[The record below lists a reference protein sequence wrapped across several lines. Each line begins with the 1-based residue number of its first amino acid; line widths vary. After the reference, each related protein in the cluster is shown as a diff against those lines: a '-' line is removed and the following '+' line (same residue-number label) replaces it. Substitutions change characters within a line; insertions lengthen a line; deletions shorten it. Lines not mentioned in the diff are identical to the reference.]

1 MRGTQRNPEQRMV
14 LKPFRNQKT
23 QVPHSR
29 RARLD
34 GKRLQ
39 MNIKDRGTICRHEQM
54 TVFAVWQP
62 AEWSNNSILGRLF
75 VHTRGDEEMLAYNRL
90 ETGDVTNDLATG
102 FMVIPVGTYT
112 KPRISAL
119 VPNTLGVAFYDDEQL
134 ARSIKEAY
142 PDITDTK
149 HRELVNRL
157 KAALSTCW
165 LNPMKSLHESDI
177 DYSKIAS
184 ENRMAVMQLLDNLAV
199 NDVGFGLDDASHTV
213 PDDDLDAVL
222 HSMFDEGPSELVI
235 GTRNVDLIRDN
246 VSGEVLREII
256 TRTPADTD
264 LRQTVK
270 DFLKPVPDEDG
281 RIRCIKYYDMTEN
294 AFKEFECSRVS
305 GIFHA

>member
-1 MRGTQRNPEQRMV
+1 MALYLFYSVREMRGTQRNPEQRMV
-14 LKPFRNQKT
+14 LKPFRNQTTK
-23 QVPHSR
+23 VSHSQ
-29 RARLD
+29 RASLD

-39 MNIKDRGTICRHEQM
+39 LNIKDRGTICRYEQM
-54 TVFAVWQP
+54 TVFAAWQP
-62 AEWSNNSILGRLF
+62 TEFRNDTPSGRLF
-75 VHTRGDEEMLAYNRL
+75 IHIRGNEAMLAYNRFEL
-90 ETGDVTNDLATG
+90 DGWSPTSTG

-142 PDITDTK
+142 PDITDTN
-149 HRELVNRL
+149 HRDLVDRL
-157 KAALSTCW
+157 KAALSACW

-199 NDVGFGLDDASHTV
+199 NDVGFGLDDASHS
-213 PDDDLDAVL
+213 DI
-222 HSMFDEGPSELVI
+222 FDEGPSELVI
-235 GTRNVDLIRDN
+235 GTRNVDLILDSAP
-246 VSGEVLREII
+246 VQVLRDL
-256 TRTPADTD
+256 ADHPFAD

-270 DFLKPVPDEDG
+270 DFLKPVPDENG
-281 RIRCIKYYDMTEN
+281 RIRRIKYYNTAEN

-305 GIFHA
+305 GVFHA